1 MKDRLHLLLLSV
13 ALVAALAACSSGP
26 GPAPAATAVPEVDCT
41 QQEPHPIAQSIA
53 KEFGVT
59 YEQVMAWACAGESF
73 DDILLALQTGEIAQ
87 RSPSEVLALKKQT
100 GDWDKVWASLGL
112 GAQPQK

>member
-1 MKDRLHLLLLSV
+1 MKDRLQLLLLSV
-13 ALVAALAACSSGP
+13 ALVATLAACSSGP
-26 GPAPAATAVPEVDCT
+26 APAPTAVPEVECA

-112 GAQPQK
+112 DAQPQK